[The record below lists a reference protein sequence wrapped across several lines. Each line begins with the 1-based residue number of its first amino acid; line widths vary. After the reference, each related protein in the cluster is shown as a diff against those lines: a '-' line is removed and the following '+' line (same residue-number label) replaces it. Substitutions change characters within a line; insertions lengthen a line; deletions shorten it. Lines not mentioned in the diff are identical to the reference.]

1 MSYNKIKTNYGRN
14 FLYLHRLY
22 SFFIKKKRLE
32 IYKIFKKE
40 TKPNKTIKLLDVGTT
55 SSLESHENILLNKFN
70 WKSNIYCLSNLN
82 LKKLKQKYP
91 LAKFYQGDG
100 RQMFFKNNQF
110 NIVFSSENNGDT
122 ARITIPAEPH
132 DTEQSWPDEFTAE
145 KNLNMVVGI
154 DGIFDRLIT
163 EVTNPR
169 ASTLIE
175 MVVAILLMFAGI
187 QSRMNRRKWAAHLAL
202 LEAMKEAED
211 DGLDEDSEEES
222 ETPIVEEEEEEEMV
236 YDDDDIELV

>member
-55 SSLESHENILLNKFN
+55 SSLESHENILLNKFK

-110 NIVFSSENNGDT
+110 NIVFSSATIEHVGSLKNQIKFIKEGYRVSNRFIFITTPNRNYPIEFHTRLPLLHLLPNKIFRKILKLFGENFLSQ
-122 ARITIPAEPH
+122 E
-132 DTEQSWPDEFTAE
+132 EQLNLISE
-145 KNLNMVVGI
+145 KDLIKICNKLKIKKFKILKIKLFYLVSNLI
-154 DGIFDRLIT
+154 LI
-163 EVTNPR
+163 
-169 ASTLIE
+169 IY
-175 MVVAILLMFAGI
+175 
-187 QSRMNRRKWAAHLAL
+187 K
-202 LEAMKEAED
+202 K
-211 DGLDEDSEEES
+211 
-222 ETPIVEEEEEEEMV
+222 
-236 YDDDDIELV
+236 

>member
-55 SSLESHENILLNKFN
+55 SSLESHENILLNKFK

-110 NIVFSSENNGDT
+110 NIVFSSATIEHVGSLKNQIKFIKECYRVSNRFIFITTPNRNYPIEFHTRLPLLHLLPNKIFRKILKLFGENFLSQ
-122 ARITIPAEPH
+122 E
-132 DTEQSWPDEFTAE
+132 EQLNLLSE
-145 KNLNMVVGI
+145 KDLIKICNKLKIKNFKILKIKLFYLVSNLI
-154 DGIFDRLIT
+154 LI
-163 EVTNPR
+163 
-169 ASTLIE
+169 IY
-175 MVVAILLMFAGI
+175 
-187 QSRMNRRKWAAHLAL
+187 K
-202 LEAMKEAED
+202 K
-211 DGLDEDSEEES
+211 
-222 ETPIVEEEEEEEMV
+222 
-236 YDDDDIELV
+236 